1 MSDDLV
7 KRLRAGAETFRDVD
21 AAIVCGDAAD
31 RIEELEAKLAAKACP
46 LGNECDLTVAYMVGA
61 EKAQDTIRQQQDRIE
76 ELEAQLTRATAVL
89 RKVDEWFNEL
99 EMYTAPDYHLAPA
112 LQEVKAILKEMDE

>member
-7 KRLRAGAETFRDVD
+7 KRLRDWEFVYPEEESEPEGSLYFK
-21 AAIVCGDAAD
+21 AAD
-31 RIEELEAKLAAKACP
+31 RIEELETK
-46 LGNECDLTVAYMVGA
+46 
-61 EKAQDTIRQQQDRIE
+61 
-76 ELEAQLTRATAVL
+76 LTRATAVL
-89 RKVDEWFNEL
+89 RKVDRWFDEL